1 MRFPS
6 GRVKMAFCKVIL
18 PILLGGS
25 IYLFFRDRDNLLFY
39 VIDQIAPHYV
49 IPQFRWFDGTWT
61 ENSLPDGLWAYAST
75 SWLLQAWKN
84 TCLFTNLPFVFA
96 FASEIGQWVS
106 LIPGIFDPVDLWFY
120 FLGYFLA
127 RLYTNEK
134 AD

>member
-1 MRFPS
+1 
-6 GRVKMAFCKVIL
+6 MAFCKVIL
-18 PILLGGS
+18 PLLLGGS

-39 VIDQIAPHYV
+39 VIDQIAPHYLL
-49 IPQFRWFDGTWT
+49 PQFHWFDGTWIA
-61 ENSLPDGLWAYAST
+61 NSLPDGLWAYAST
-75 SWLLQAWKN
+75 SWLLQVWKK
-84 TCLFTNLPFVFA
+84 TCLFTNLPLVFA

-127 RLYTNEK
+127 RLHKNEK